1 MRVRV
6 WLPIVVAAALAALSA
21 TPRAAMSDQARAFL
35 MTAFD
40 LSAGEIGRIDGGQV
54 VTRTLEVKHRREI
67 ATLGIIRI
75 KTTPPAYVERLTD
88 IVSFKRTTDVL
99 QIGTF
104 SNPSRPADVA
114 SLTIDDVDLK
124 GLRECR
130 VEDCKVRLSAEA
142 IDGLRR
148 NIDWHAPDAS
158 RKATQQ
164 MLQLFVDY
172 VARYRQ
178 NGAAAVME
186 YADRS
191 PRLNAGQEF
200 ASLTHADTVTGKHA
214 SRLYRYLLEYPAPSQ
229 DRMTDFVYWSKE
241 LVRSRP
247 VISITHVAIAA
258 ANDDGPVA
266 YAIGSKQIYA
276 MHYYDASLG
285 LTLLLPDRTSTTP
298 ATYVVYVNRSRID
311 LFDGFFGGVAR
322 KIVAGKARGIVA
334 EQLLRLQ
341 GVFGGSSTQS
351 STPTGR

>member
-1 MRVRV
+1 
-6 WLPIVVAAALAALSA
+6 
-21 TPRAAMSDQARAFL
+21 

-54 VTRTLEVKHRREI
+54 VTRTLEVKHRREV

-88 IVSFKRTTDVL
+88 IVSFKRAADVL

-130 VEDCKVRLSAEA
+130 VDDCKARLSAEA

-148 NIDWHAPDAS
+148 NVDWHAPDAS
-158 RKATQQ
+158 RKATQL

-178 NGAAAVME
+178 NGAAASME

-191 PRLNAGQEF
+191 PRMNVGQEF
-200 ASLTHADTVTGKHA
+200 ASLANADTVTGKYA
-214 SRLYRYLLEYPAPSQ
+214 SRLYRYLLEYPAPAQ
-229 DRMTDFVYWSKE
+229 DGVTDFVYWSKE

-258 ANDDGPVA
+258 ADDDGPVA

-285 LTLLLPDRTSTTP
+285 LTLLLPDRTSTAP

-334 EQLLRLQ
+334 EQLQRLQ
-341 GVFGGSSTQS
+341 GVLAATSTQR

>member
-1 MRVRV
+1 
-6 WLPIVVAAALAALSA
+6 
-21 TPRAAMSDQARAFL
+21 

-54 VTRTLEVKHRREI
+54 VTRTLEVKHRREV

-88 IVSFKRTTDVL
+88 IVSFKRAADVL

-130 VEDCKVRLSAEA
+130 VDDCKARLSAEA

-148 NIDWHAPDAS
+148 NVDWHAPDAS
-158 RKATQQ
+158 RKATQL

-178 NGAAAVME
+178 NGAAASME

-191 PRLNAGQEF
+191 PRMNVGQEF
-200 ASLTHADTVTGKHA
+200 ASLANADTVTGKYA
-214 SRLYRYLLEYPAPSQ
+214 SRLYRYLLEYPAPAQ
-229 DRMTDFVYWSKE
+229 DGVTDFVYWSKE

-258 ANDDGPVA
+258 ADDDGPVA

-285 LTLLLPDRTSTTP
+285 LTLLLPDRTSTAP

-334 EQLLRLQ
+334 EQLQRLQ
-341 GVFGGSSTQS
+341 GVLAGTSTQR